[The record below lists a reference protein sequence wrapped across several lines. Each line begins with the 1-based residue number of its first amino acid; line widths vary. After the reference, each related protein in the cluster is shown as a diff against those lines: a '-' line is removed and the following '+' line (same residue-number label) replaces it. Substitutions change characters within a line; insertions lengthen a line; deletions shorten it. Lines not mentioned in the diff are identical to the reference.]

1 MATTE
6 EQDKLKE
13 GGWISELPVELRC
26 REEFL
31 WPIRATRDA
40 FIGSICE

>member
-13 GGWISELPVELRC
+13 GGWMSELGSRC

-40 FIGSICE
+40 FIGSMCE